1 MKDNS
6 MINFNQ
12 KKILNGHET
21 KFKFLFG
28 AKIRPYLKKRINELN
43 KKYKWEGRIQ
53 ILYNARHAII
63 HK

>member
-28 AKIRPYLKKRINELN
+28 AKIRPYLKKRIN
-43 KKYKWEGRIQ
+43 K
-53 ILYNARHAII
+53 
-63 HK
+63 